1 MRLKTRTDLVSVGDA
16 RFEQEACARMEDKA
30 GEFLRSKTMKLVE
43 QPTLEELLEQLQ
55 VTNKMYAQVCQYESG
70 LHLCVARKRVTGN
83 NVRQCFGDNAKVV
96 EGSEC
101 ALETLQLVQIDRQ
114 TALDGPVVARDGDER
129 LRQLLAAADSMA
141 RKSPCPSAGSR
152 GPHDLGNNQPERT
165 ATCGGV
171 GR

>member
-1 MRLKTRTDLVSVGDA
+1 
-16 RFEQEACARMEDKA
+16 MEDKA